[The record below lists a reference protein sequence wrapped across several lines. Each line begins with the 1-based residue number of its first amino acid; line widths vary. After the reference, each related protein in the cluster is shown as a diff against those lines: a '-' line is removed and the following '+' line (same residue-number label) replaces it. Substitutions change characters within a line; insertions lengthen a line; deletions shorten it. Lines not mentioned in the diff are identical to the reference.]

1 MSEDAVTGRPTRA
14 RNAFLVLLAAT
25 LLAGAGVVGYALGN
39 RNGPPGTDSAEAG
52 FARDMIT
59 HHSQAVRM
67 AITARDRITD
77 PTLRTI
83 CLDIITG
90 QTGQIGAMQGWLDTW
105 GLSQNDPDQTPM
117 AWMTSEQHGS
127 SDHGMAGMDG
137 TDDQA
142 AMPGMAT
149 PTQLAELEKLSGRAE
164 EVLFLQLMIKHHEG
178 GVTMARAGAAQV
190 EPSYEKQL
198 ARSILE
204 SQTSEITA
212 MQDLLRAR
220 GVMP

>member
-1 MSEDAVTGRPTRA
+1 MSEDAVTERPAWA
-14 RNAFLVLLAAT
+14 RNALFVLLAAA

-39 RNGPPGTDSAEAG
+39 RNGPPATDSAEAG

-105 GLSQNDPDQTPM
+105 GLSQSDPDQTPM
-117 AWMTSEQHGS
+117 AWMVSGGHGS

-137 TDDQA
+137 MDDQG

-149 PTQLAELEKLSGRAE
+149 PGQLADLEALSGRAA

-178 GVTMARAGAAQV
+178 GVTMARAGVSQV

-198 ARSILE
+198 ARSILD

-220 GVMP
+220 GVTP

>member
-1 MSEDAVTGRPTRA
+1 MSKEPVTRHSTRA
-14 RNAFLVLLAAT
+14 RDVFLVLLAAA
-25 LLAGAGVVGYALGN
+25 LLAAAGTVGYALGH
-39 RNGPPGTDSAEAG
+39 RDGAPATDSAEAG

-77 PTLRTI
+77 PTMRTI

-90 QTGQIGAMQGWLDTW
+90 QSGQIGAMQGWLDAW
-105 GLSQNDPDQTPM
+105 GLTQSDPDQTPM
-117 AWMTSEQHGS
+117 AWMTAGEHGS
-127 SDHGMAGMDG
+127 SHGMAGMDD
-137 TDDQA
+137 TE

-149 PTQLAELEKLSGRAE
+149 QAQLDRLEQLTGRAE
-164 EVLFLQLMIKHHEG
+164 EVLFLRLMIKHHEG
-178 GVTMARAGAAQV
+178 GVTMARAGASRV
-190 EPSYEKQL
+190 GPSYEEQL

-220 GVMP
+220 GATP